1 MYIVVD
7 TWNIVFWG
15 SREAPASYA
24 LLFRYDDLLLE
35 DDVPIIVLPGTVLRW
50 AGGDRSSYKIG
61 ERLNF

>member
-7 TWNIVFWG
+7 TWNIVFRG

-50 AGGDRSSYKIG
+50 AGGGRSSHKIG